1 MFVYW
6 RHIRQQQFSF
16 IACFADEVITS
27 ATAAI
32 TSDDEDDAEEAER
45 NGGGGGLAKAELSSK
60 DIDQDDDEDSAE
72 GSADRML
79 VF

>member
-1 MFVYW
+1 MAPLPPP
-6 RHIRQQQFSF
+6 SLPS
-16 IACFADEVITS
+16 CADEVINS
-27 ATAAI
+27 ATATI
-32 TSDDEDDAEEAER
+32 TSDDEDDAAEGQAKEATA
-45 NGGGGGLAKAELSSK
+45 GK